1 MNQGFEAF
9 ERGFVCLSDLAQGRG
24 NPFGDAGQF
33 LQVERTSCFGSCAGQ
48 TVSAEGLYADDC
60 TDDVAV
66 DVNVAGFDAAADVA
80 YRAFDAAVYAVG
92 QGVAFAVDLVDDAV
106 EFVGAVADDVQ
117 DGPKTSRC
125 SSLRLFNSNRM
136 GRTNVDFSESTS
148 AAALTSW

>member
-1 MNQGFEAF
+1 M
-9 ERGFVCLSDLAQGRG
+9 
-24 NPFGDAGQF
+24 
-33 LQVERTSCFGSCAGQ
+33 
-48 TVSAEGLYADDC
+48 SAEGLYADDC

-117 DGPKTSRC
+117 DGTEDFALQFVEVVQFKQDGANER
-125 SSLRLFNSNRM
+125 
-136 GRTNVDFSESTS
+136 GFSESTS